1 MESRG
6 DDGKQAM
13 MKIITG
19 NNSMMPNLFLVL
31 VIFML
36 VLICLRCK
44 NNSMS
49 CILTHFQL
57 INDPISATV
66 AGNDRSWLVFQNVKK
81 RNKRSILT
89 SCVPGYPER
98 DLNPH
103 RHYCPL
109 DFKSSVSTIPP
120 SGRSDV

>member
-44 NNSMS
+44 NNSMP
-49 CILTHFQL
+49 CILTPFQL
-57 INDPISATV
+57 INDLISETAAV
-66 AGNDRSWLVFQNVKK
+66 YDRSWLVFQNVIK

-98 DLNPH
+98 TKVAIVRD
-103 RHYCPL
+103 
-109 DFKSSVSTIPP
+109 
-120 SGRSDV
+120 